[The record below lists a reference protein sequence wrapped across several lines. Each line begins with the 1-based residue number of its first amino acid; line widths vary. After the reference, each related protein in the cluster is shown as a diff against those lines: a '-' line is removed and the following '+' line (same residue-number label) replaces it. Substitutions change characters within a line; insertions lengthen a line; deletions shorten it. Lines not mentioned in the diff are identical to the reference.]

1 MDTNLIKIIY
11 YVDGHKDTFYE
22 IDLYKYK
29 NTFETLKKLSTIRV
43 IGNGAE
49 VLKRNLTTIE
59 ENKIFD
65 SIEKINIQ
73 YENNDDLG
81 LSSPSFKYR
90 LKIKTTYFKMDF
102 KWSSEGFFVNHKLLD
117 SLDNAVETICNIQQ
131 ISYQE
136 LGLMI
141 KK

>member
-1 MDTNLIKIIY
+1 MDTNLIKITY
-11 YVDGHKDTFYE
+11 YVDGRKDTFYE

-29 NTFETLKKLSTIRV
+29 NTFETSKKLSTIRI
-43 IGNGAE
+43 IGTGDE

-59 ENKIFD
+59 ENIVFN

-117 SLDNAVETICNIQQ
+117 SLDNAVETIVNIHPVD
-131 ISYQE
+131 YLV
-136 LGLMI
+136 LGLMP
-141 KK
+141 KE